1 MKPSRS
7 NQKRRAFTLVEV
19 VVVVF
24 VLALMLAML
33 WPALTAQRHNNGPR
47 CVNYLKQV
55 GLSYRLWAGDNGD
68 KYPME
73 VSVANGGTMELVGG
87 PDAWKTYQ
95 VMSNELS
102 TPKVLLCPQDS
113 GHGNYATNFGNDL
126 KNKISYFIGLDSSL
140 DSTNTFLSGDGNFLL
155 NNSPANYGLVN
166 INSNASLAWDTSRHA
181 GIKKQGWFTKTKIGY
196 GNICLSDG
204 SVQTVTIS
212 GLTNLLHQTGL
223 ATNRLAIP

>member
-1 MKPSRS
+1 M
-7 NQKRRAFTLVEV
+7 TLVEV

-24 VLALMLAML
+24 VLAVLVAML
-33 WPALTAQRHNNGPR
+33 LPALTAAKRRPSSVGW
-47 CVNYLKQV
+47 CANYLKQIS
-55 GLSYRLWAGDNGD
+55 LSYRLWAGDNGD

-73 VSVANGGTMELVGG
+73 VSVTNGGTMELVGRL
-87 PDAWKTYQ
+87 DAWKTFQ
-95 VMSNELS
+95 VMSNQLS

-113 GHGNYATNFGNDL
+113 GHGTYATNFGGDL

-181 GIKKQGWFTKTKIGY
+181 GFKKQGWFTKIKTGF
-196 GNICLSDG
+196 GNICLADG

-212 GLTNLLHQTGL
+212 GLTNLVHQTGL